1 MIPFLQD
8 LVFKDFWLKL
18 FSFALAALIW
28 FTVNIA
34 IKNDIS
40 PVASLSL
47 APTEQMTLRDLPIA
61 VLLPAQQARGL
72 SINPK
77 TADVIVQ
84 GDPTS
89 LRNLHMQNVRVLVD
103 LSDGGALQTSRRRVE
118 VSTPAGITHVK
129 VDPEEVRITTNT
141 TN

>member
-8 LVFKDFWLKL
+8 LVLKDFWLKL
-18 FSFALAALIW
+18 FSFALAVLIW

-47 APTEQMTLRDLPIA
+47 APTDQVTLRDLPIA
-61 VLLPAQQARGL
+61 VLSTAQQVRGF

-77 TADVIVQ
+77 TADVTVQ
-84 GDPTS
+84 GDAAS
-89 LRNLHMQNVRVLVD
+89 MRNLRRQNVRLMVD
-103 LSDGGALQTSRRRVE
+103 LSDSGAAQDSRRRIE
-118 VSTPAGITHVK
+118 ISAPAGITHVK
-129 VDPEEVRITTNT
+129 VEPEEVQIVTDTKN
-141 TN
+141 